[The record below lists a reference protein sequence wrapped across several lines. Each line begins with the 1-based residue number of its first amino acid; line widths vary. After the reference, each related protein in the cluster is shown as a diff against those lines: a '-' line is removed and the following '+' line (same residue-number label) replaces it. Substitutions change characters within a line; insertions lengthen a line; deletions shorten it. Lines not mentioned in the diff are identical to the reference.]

1 MPRATWPLRL
11 PLRLTLRLPLLMAG
25 LLAGAAQAAP
35 YPNVYGAPPEV
46 LRATDWY
53 RHCLRVK
60 NERPARPLPEARP
73 GAGKHCNAGALYH
86 ETLNLPEASKADWQV
101 VHACAARTQA
111 HGVLMMLYA
120 NGAGMTPQFDLALKH
135 ACSIQSP
142 VDEMKS
148 RVQHLRRRASG
159 EDRAPIDVCDDAAAD
174 MRGQCAAMRERQRD
188 KSRAT
193 QLAALAR
200 GWNAKEQLGLEMA
213 SKAAHYFA
221 QHRVDYETDASG
233 NAPRSL
239 QLDVQAAELDQFALD
254 VLDAEAGK
262 APRFSEAEFT
272 SLEEKMNATYRQF
285 MLNRPAGTSYLGT
298 IRKTGVEKAQRAW
311 LAYRDAMELYGS
323 IRHPQ
328 VPGSGW
334 RALLTARRLK
344 QLTEL
349 DNAAAG
355 R

>member
-1 MPRATWPLRL
+1 
-11 PLRLTLRLPLLMAG
+11 
-25 LLAGAAQAAP
+25 
-35 YPNVYGAPPEV
+35 
-46 LRATDWY
+46 
-53 RHCLRVK
+53 VK
-60 NERPARPLPEARP
+60 NEKPARQMPVVK
-73 GAGKHCNAGALYH
+73 AGERGPCDASALYYD
-86 ETLNLPEASKADWQV
+86 TLNLPEASNVEWQR
-101 VHACAARTQA
+101 VHACAARIQA

-120 NGAGMTPQFDLALKH
+120 NGAGMTPQFDLSLKH

-142 VDEMKS
+142 VDEMRS

-159 EDRAPIDVCDDAAAD
+159 DDRAPIDVCDDAAAD
-174 MRGQCAAMRERQRD
+174 MRARCAAVRERQRD
-188 KSRAT
+188 KSRSS
-193 QLAALAR
+193 QLAALTR

-213 SKAAHYFA
+213 TKAAHYFA
-221 QHRVDYETDASG
+221 QHRVDYETDASSVS
-233 NAPRSL
+233 ARSL

-262 APRFSEAEFT
+262 GPRFSEAEFT

-285 MLNRPAGTSYLGT
+285 MLNRPASTSYLGT

-334 RALLTARRLK
+334 RAQLTARRLK

>member
-1 MPRATWPLRL
+1 MSPVSWSLVVAT
-11 PLRLTLRLPLLMAG
+11 
-25 LLAGAAQAAP
+25 LLAGAAGAAP

-46 LRATDWY
+46 LRNADWY
-53 RHCLRVK
+53 RQCLRVK
-60 NERPARPLPEARP
+60 HEKPLPVALDAAA
-73 GAGKHCNAGALYH
+73 GAGARCDAAALYYD
-86 ETLNLPEASKADWQV
+86 TLNLADASKADWQR
-101 VHACAARTQA
+101 VHACAARTNA
-111 HGVLMMLYA
+111 HGVLMMLHT
-120 NGAGMTPQFDLALKH
+120 NGAGTTPKFDLALMH

-159 EDRAPIDVCDDAAAD
+159 EDRAPVDVCDDASAD
-174 MRGQCAAMRERQRD
+174 LRGQCAAMRARQRD
-188 KSRAT
+188 QARAA

-233 NAPRSL
+233 NATRSM
-239 QLDVQAAELDQFALD
+239 QLDAQAAELDQFALD
-254 VLDAEAGK
+254 VSEAEAGK
-262 APRFSEAEFT
+262 VPRFSEAEFD
-272 SLEEKMNATYRQF
+272 SLEQKMNATYRQF
-285 MLNRPAGTSYLGT
+285 MLNRPASTSYLGT
-298 IRKTGVEKAQRAW
+298 IRKSGVEKSQRAW
-311 LAYRDAMELYGS
+311 LAYRDAMELFGA

-328 VPGSGW
+328 VPGSSW
-334 RALLTARRLK
+334 RALLTARRIR

-355 R
+355 K

>member
-1 MPRATWPLRL
+1 MSRAYWPFLV
-11 PLRLTLRLPLLMAG
+11 AG

-46 LRATDWY
+46 LRGSDWY
-53 RHCLRVK
+53 RQCLRVAGHK
-60 NERPARPLPEARP
+60 LPREHQPA
-73 GAGKHCNAGALYH
+73 AGPANGDACDAGALYYDA
-86 ETLNLPEASKADWQV
+86 LNLPEAGKADWEKV
-101 VHACAARTQA
+101 RACAVRTQA

-120 NGAGMTPQFDLALKH
+120 NGAGMTPNFDLALKY

-142 VDEMKS
+142 VDEMKA

-159 EDRAPIDVCDDAAAD
+159 DDRAALDVCDDVASAD
-174 MRGQCAAMRERQRD
+174 KRGQCAAVRERQRD
-188 KSRAT
+188 KSRAA
-193 QLAALAR
+193 QLATIAR
-200 GWNAKEQLGLEMA
+200 GWSAKEQLGLEMA
-213 SKAAHYFA
+213 TKAVQYFA
-221 QHRVDYETDASG
+221 QHRVDYETDTGSG
-233 NAPRSL
+233 AARSL
-239 QLDVQAAELDQFALD
+239 QLDTQALELDTFSAD

-262 APRFSEAEFT
+262 APRFSEAEFAA
-272 SLEEKMNATYRQF
+272 LEDKMNETYRRF
-285 MLNRPAGTSYLGT
+285 MLTRPASASYLGT
-298 IRKTGVEKAQRAW
+298 IRKTGVEKTQRAW
-311 LAYRDAMELYGS
+311 LAYRDAMELFGS

-344 QLTEL
+344 QLSEL

>member
-1 MPRATWPLRL
+1 L
-11 PLRLTLRLPLLMAG
+11 
-25 LLAGAAQAAP
+25 LLASLLGGAAQAAP

-46 LRATDWY
+46 LRSTDWY
-53 RHCLRVK
+53 RQCLRVK
-60 NERPARPLPEARP
+60 NEKPARPMAV
-73 GAGKHCNAGALYH
+73 AKAGARGPCDASALYYD
-86 ETLNLPEASKADWQV
+86 TLNLPEASNADWQH
-101 VHACAARTQA
+101 VHACAARMQA

-120 NGAGMTPQFDLALKH
+120 NGAGMTPQFDLSLKH

-142 VDEMKS
+142 VDEMRS
-148 RVQHLRRRASG
+148 RVRHLRRRASG
-159 EDRAPIDVCDDAAAD
+159 DERAPIDVCDDAAAD
-174 MRGQCAAMRERQRD
+174 MRGRCAAVRERQRD
-188 KSRAT
+188 KSRSS
-193 QLAALAR
+193 QLAALTR

-213 SKAAHYFA
+213 TKAAHYFA
-221 QHRVDYETDASG
+221 QHRVDYETDAGSVS
-233 NAPRSL
+233 ARSL

-262 APRFSEAEFT
+262 APRFSEAEFS

-285 MLNRPAGTSYLGT
+285 MLNRPASTSYLGT

-334 RALLTARRLK
+334 RAQLTARRLK

>member
-1 MPRATWPLRL
+1 MSRAYWPLL
-11 PLRLTLRLPLLMAG
+11 FAA
-25 LLAGAAQAAP
+25 LLAGASQAAP

-46 LRATDWY
+46 LRNADWY
-53 RHCLRVK
+53 RQCLRVK
-60 NERPARPLPEARP
+60 NEKPVRPVLDAKS
-73 GAGKHCNAGALYH
+73 GADKRCDAGALYY
-86 ETLNLPEASKADWQV
+86 ETLNLPDASKADWQR
-101 VHACAARTQA
+101 VHACAARTNA
-111 HGVLMMLYA
+111 DGVLMMLHA
-120 NGAGMTPQFDLALKH
+120 NGAGTTPKFDLALMH

-159 EDRAPIDVCDDAAAD
+159 DDRAPVDVCDDAAAD

-188 KSRAT
+188 KSRGA
-193 QLAALAR
+193 QLAALTH
-200 GWNAKEQLGLEMA
+200 GWNAKEQLGLEMVT
-213 SKAAHYFA
+213 KAAHYFA
-221 QHRVDYETDASG
+221 QHRVDYETDASSMST
-233 NAPRSL
+233 RSL
-239 QLDVQAAELDQFALD
+239 QLDVQAAELDQFARD

-262 APRFSEAEFT
+262 APRFSEAEFN

-285 MLNRPAGTSYLGT
+285 MLNRPASTSYLGT

-334 RALLTARRLK
+334 RALLTARRIK

-355 R
+355 K

>member
-1 MPRATWPLRL
+1 MSRAYWPL
-11 PLRLTLRLPLLMAG
+11 LLAG
-25 LLAGAAQAAP
+25 LFIGAAQAAP

-46 LRATDWY
+46 LRGTDWY
-53 RHCLRVK
+53 RQCLRVK
-60 NERPARPLPEARP
+60 SEKPARALPDARSAN
-73 GAGKHCNAGALYH
+73 GRCDASALYYD
-86 ETLNLPEASKADWQV
+86 TLNLADAGKADWQR
-101 VHACAARTQA
+101 VHACALRTNA

-120 NGAGMTPQFDLALKH
+120 NGAGMTPQFDLAMKH

-159 EDRAPIDVCDDAAAD
+159 DDRMPIDVCDDAAAD

-188 KSRAT
+188 KSRSS
-193 QLAALAR
+193 QLANLAR
-200 GWNAKEQLGLEMA
+200 GWNAKEQLGLDMA

-221 QHRVDYETDASG
+221 QHRVDYETDASSS
-233 NAPRSL
+233 ATRSL
-239 QLDVQAAELDQFALD
+239 RLEVQALELDQFAD
-254 VLDAEAGK
+254 DILDAEAGK
-262 APRFSEAEFT
+262 APRYSEAEFD
-272 SLEEKMNATYRQF
+272 SLEQKMNATYRQF
-285 MLNRPAGTSYLGT
+285 MLNRPASNSYLGT
-298 IRKTGVEKAQRAW
+298 IRKAGVEKAQRAW

-334 RALLTARRLK
+334 RAQLTARRLK

>member
-1 MPRATWPLRL
+1 MSRAYWPL
-11 PLRLTLRLPLLMAG
+11 
-25 LLAGAAQAAP
+25 LLASLLGSTVQAAP

-46 LRATDWY
+46 LRGTDWY
-53 RHCLRVK
+53 RQCLRVK
-60 NERPARPLPEARP
+60 NKNPARQLVEARAADKGP
-73 GAGKHCNAGALYH
+73 CDAAGLYYD
-86 ETLNLPEASKADWQV
+86 TLNLPDPGKADWQRV
-101 VHACAARTQA
+101 QACASRTQV

-120 NGAGMTPQFDLALKH
+120 NGAGMTPQFDLALRH

-159 EDRAPIDVCDDAAAD
+159 DDREPIDVCDDAAAD

-188 KSRAT
+188 KSRSS
-193 QLAALAR
+193 QLAALTR

-213 SKAAHYFA
+213 SKAVHYFA
-221 QHRVDYETDASG
+221 QHRVDYETDAGSS
-233 NAPRSL
+233 ATRSL
-239 QLDVQAAELDQFALD
+239 QLDVQAAELDQFAADILE
-254 VLDAEAGK
+254 AEGGK
-262 APRFSEAEFT
+262 APRFSENEFAVLDDKLNT
-272 SLEEKMNATYRQF
+272 VYRQF
-285 MLNRPAGTSYLGT
+285 MLNRPASTSYLGT
-298 IRKTGVEKAQRAW
+298 IRKTGVEKTQRAW
-311 LAYRDAMELYGS
+311 LAYRDAMELFGA

-355 R
+355 K

>member
-1 MPRATWPLRL
+1 MSRAYWPF
-11 PLRLTLRLPLLMAG
+11 LLAG
-25 LLAGAAQAAP
+25 LLGSTVQAAP

-46 LRATDWY
+46 LRGTDWY
-53 RHCLRVK
+53 RQCLRVK
-60 NERPARPLPEARP
+60 NEKPARQVLDNKAREQGRCDP
-73 GAGKHCNAGALYH
+73 AALYYD
-86 ETLNLPEASKADWQV
+86 TLNQPDAGKADWQR
-101 VHACAARTQA
+101 VHACAARTGS

-120 NGAGMTPQFDLALKH
+120 NGAGMTPQFDLALMH

-148 RVQHLRRRASG
+148 RVRHLRRRASG
-159 EDRAPIDVCDDAAAD
+159 EDREAIDVCDDASTD

-188 KSRAT
+188 KSRSS
-193 QLAALAR
+193 QLAALTR
-200 GWNAKEQLGLEMA
+200 GWNGKEQLGLEMA
-213 SKAAHYFA
+213 SKAVHYFA
-221 QHRVDYETDASG
+221 QHRVDYETDAGG
-233 NAPRSL
+233 NATRSL
-239 QLDVQAAELDQFALD
+239 QLDVQAAELDQFAADILE
-254 VLDAEAGK
+254 AEGGK
-262 APRFSEAEFT
+262 APQFSEGEFA
-272 SLEEKMNATYRQF
+272 SLDEKMNALYRQF
-285 MLNRPAGTSYLGT
+285 MQNRPASTSYLGT
-298 IRKTGVEKAQRAW
+298 IRKAGVEKTQRAW
-311 LAYRDAMELYGS
+311 LAYRDAMELFGS

>member
-1 MPRATWPLRL
+1 MPRAYWPL
-11 PLRLTLRLPLLMAG
+11 
-25 LLAGAAQAAP
+25 LLASLLGGLAQAAP

-46 LRATDWY
+46 LRSTDWY

-60 NERPARPLPEARP
+60 DEKPTRQMLDTSADAKGRCDAS
-73 GAGKHCNAGALYH
+73 ALYYD
-86 ETLNLPEASKADWQV
+86 TLNLTEASNADWRR
-101 VHACAARTQA
+101 VHACAARTHA

-159 EDRAPIDVCDDAAAD
+159 ADRAPIDVCDDAAAD
-174 MRGQCAAMRERQRD
+174 MRGRCAAVRERQRD
-188 KSRAT
+188 KSRSGE
-193 QLAALAR
+193 LAALTR
-200 GWNAKEQLGLEMA
+200 DWNAKEQLGLEMA

-221 QHRVDYETDASG
+221 QHRVDYETDASS
-233 NAPRSL
+233 ASARSL

-262 APRFSEAEFT
+262 APRFSEGEFS

-285 MLNRPAGTSYLGT
+285 MLNRPASTSYLGT

>member
-1 MPRATWPLRL
+1 MPRAYWPL
-11 PLRLTLRLPLLMAG
+11 LLAS
-25 LLAGAAQAAP
+25 LFAGAAQAAP

-46 LRATDWY
+46 LRSTDWY
-53 RHCLRVK
+53 RQCLRVK
-60 NERPARPLPEARP
+60 NEKPRQALDLKTGTSGRCDAS
-73 GAGKHCNAGALYH
+73 ALYYD
-86 ETLNLPEASKADWQV
+86 TRSMAQASDADWQR
-101 VHACAARTQA
+101 VHACAVRTNA
-111 HGVLMMLYA
+111 HGVLMMLFA
-120 NGAGMTPQFDLALKH
+120 NGAGMTPHFDLALKH

-159 EDRAPIDVCDDAAAD
+159 DDRAPVDVCDDAAAD

-188 KSRAT
+188 KSRSSE
-193 QLAALAR
+193 LAALTR

-213 SKAAHYFA
+213 TKAAHYFA
-221 QHRVDYETDASG
+221 QHRVDYETDASS
-233 NAPRSL
+233 PSTRSL
-239 QLDVQAAELDQFALD
+239 QLDVQAFELDQFAQD
-254 VLDAEAGK
+254 VLEAEAGK
-262 APRFSEAEFT
+262 APRFSEAEFD
-272 SLEEKMNATYRQF
+272 SLEQKMNATYRQF
-285 MLNRPAGTSYLGT
+285 MANRPASTSYLGT
-298 IRKTGVEKAQRAW
+298 IRKSGVEKAQRAW

-334 RALLTARRLK
+334 RAQLTARRLK

>member
-1 MPRATWPLRL
+1 MSRAYWSF
-11 PLRLTLRLPLLMAG
+11 LLAG
-25 LLAGAAQAAP
+25 LLGSTVQAAP

-46 LRATDWY
+46 LRSTDWY
-53 RHCLRVK
+53 RQCLRVK
-60 NERPARPLPEARP
+60 NEKPVRPLPDIKTGEKGRCDPA
-73 GAGKHCNAGALYH
+73 ALYYD
-86 ETLNLPEASKADWQV
+86 TLNLPDASKADWQR
-101 VHACAARTQA
+101 VHACAARTES

-120 NGAGMTPQFDLALKH
+120 NGAGMTPQFDLALRH

-142 VDEMKS
+142 VDEMRS

-159 EDRAPIDVCDDAAAD
+159 ADREPIDVCDDAAAD

-188 KSRAT
+188 KSRSSE
-193 QLAALAR
+193 LAALTR
-200 GWNAKEQLGLEMA
+200 GWNGKEQLGLEMA
-213 SKAAHYFA
+213 SKAVHYFA
-221 QHRVDYETDASG
+221 QHRVDYETDAGSS
-233 NAPRSL
+233 ATRSL
-239 QLDVQAAELDQFALD
+239 QLDVQAAELDQFAAD
-254 VLDAEAGK
+254 ILDAEGGK
-262 APRFSEAEFT
+262 APRFSEAEFA
-272 SLEEKMNATYRQF
+272 SLDDKMNAVYRQF
-285 MLNRPAGTSYLGT
+285 MLNRPASTSYLGT
-298 IRKTGVEKAQRAW
+298 IRKVGVEKTQRAW
-311 LAYRDAMELYGS
+311 LAYRDAMELFGS